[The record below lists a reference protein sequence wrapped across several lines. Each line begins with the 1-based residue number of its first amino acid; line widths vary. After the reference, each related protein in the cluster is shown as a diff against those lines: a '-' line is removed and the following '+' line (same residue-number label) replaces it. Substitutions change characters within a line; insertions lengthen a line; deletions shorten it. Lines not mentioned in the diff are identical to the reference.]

1 MTKNPATPAV
11 LLAFPMLLIFLSC
24 SNNGG
29 NMKYEKTNAGYQ
41 VDSTSSSKNTMDTA
55 VVAKPV
61 TKPGSATPST
71 VDHVDTT
78 AKKSIIPGRWETVR
92 LRRKSFNRT
101 GEAHTD
107 SLVLLVPADTV
118 AHPQPTGSGAQPPT
132 EKIGKRSGILGYSFF
147 KQMKRS
153 ETKNIHAFI
162 SIRHS
167 ESALRDTIRIIN
179 AQEEPNKRN
188 DTVSIFTQ
196 NILLYRYVDVRLLD
210 PDHSFTI
217 AQVHDSARQ
226 EVDETDGNHWEW
238 AVTPNTDRK
247 EARLILKVV
256 AEKPDEPAEPFDSR
270 TIPITI
276 NVNTNIVRPLW
287 IYLYDHPEYVFTA
300 ILIPVVAYFGK
311 KIFDRR
317 KSS

>member
-11 LLAFPMLLIFLSC
+11 LLALSMLLISLGC
-24 SNNGG
+24 SNSSS
-29 NMKYEKTNAGYQ
+29 NMKYKKVNANYQ
-41 VDSTSSSKNTMDTA
+41 VDSTSSSTKSMDTA

-61 TKPGSATPST
+61 TKPGSGTPST
-71 VDHVDTT
+71 IDHVDAT
-78 AKKSIIPGRWETVR
+78 AKKSIIPGHWETVR

-118 AHPQPTGSGAQPPT
+118 AHPQPIGSGPQPPT

-147 KQMKRS
+147 REMKRS

-196 NILLYRYVDVRLLD
+196 NILLYHYVDVRLLD

-217 AQVHDSARQ
+217 EQVHDSARQ

-238 AVTPNTDRK
+238 AITPNIDRK

-256 AEKPDEPAEPFDSR
+256 AEKPDKPAEPFESR

-300 ILIPVVAYFGK
+300 ILIPLAVYVGK
-311 KIFDRR
+311 RIFDRR
-317 KSS
+317 KNS